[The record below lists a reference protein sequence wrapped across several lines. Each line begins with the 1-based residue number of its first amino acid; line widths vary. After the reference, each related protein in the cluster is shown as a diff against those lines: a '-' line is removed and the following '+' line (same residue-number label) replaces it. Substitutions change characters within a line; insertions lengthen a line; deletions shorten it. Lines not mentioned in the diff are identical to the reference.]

1 VSLPR
6 RCSARACSVGVL
18 GALALA
24 ACGFHLQGRTPL
36 PPALKVSFVD
46 ARDHQSDFVQQLRK
60 ALLAAGARLTQASP
74 DASAVVH
81 VLADQVTRR
90 VLAVSP
96 NNVPVEYE
104 LTYTVRVSVTAN
116 GEDLLPAVELANT
129 RDFSFNE
136 TALLAKDNEEAI
148 LREALAHDLVGVVM
162 RRLSNL

>member
-1 VSLPR
+1 MTPR
-6 RCSARACSVGVL
+6 LSKAHGSGIGVL
-18 GALALA
+18 LALTLSG
-24 ACGFHLQGRTPL
+24 CGFHLQGRTPL
-36 PPALKVSFVD
+36 PPALKLSFVD
-46 ARDHQSDFVQQLRK
+46 AQDRQSDFVQELRK
-60 ALLAAGARLTQASP
+60 ALLTAGARLTDASP
-74 DASAVVH
+74 EASAVVH

-104 LTYTVRVSVTAN
+104 LTYTVRISVSAQ
-116 GEDLLPAVELANT
+116 GADLLPAVELANT

>member
-1 VSLPR
+1 MQSR
-6 RCSARACSVGVL
+6 SRAARTCGAGVL
-18 GALALA
+18 AALLLS

-36 PPALKVSFVD
+36 PPALKVSFVE
-46 ARDHQSDFVQQLRK
+46 ARDLQTDFVQELRK
-60 ALLAAGARLTQASP
+60 ALLTAGARLTDASP
-74 DASAVVH
+74 EALAVVH

-96 NNVPVEYE
+96 SNVPVEYE

-116 GEDLLPAVELANT
+116 GSELLPAVELANT

-148 LREALAHDLVGVVM
+148 LREALAHDLAGVVM

>member
-1 VSLPR
+1 MHGRSR
-6 RCSARACSVGVL
+6 AARTCGAGVL
-18 GALALA
+18 AALTLS

-46 ARDHQSDFVQQLRK
+46 ARDRQTDFVQELRK
-60 ALLAAGARLTQASP
+60 ALLTAGARLADASA

-81 VLADQVTRR
+81 VLSDQVTRR

-116 GEDLLPAVELANT
+116 GDELLPAVELANT

-148 LREALAHDLVGVVM
+148 LRESLAHDLAGVVM

>member
-1 VSLPR
+1 MQNRSR
-6 RCSARACSVGVL
+6 AARTCGAGVL
-18 GALALA
+18 AALMLS

-36 PPALKVSFVD
+36 PPALKVSFVE
-46 ARDHQSDFVQQLRK
+46 ARDRQTDFVQELRK
-60 ALLAAGARLTQASP
+60 ALLTAGARLTDASP
-74 DASAVVH
+74 EASAVVH

-96 NNVPVEYE
+96 GNVPVEYE

-116 GEDLLPAVELANT
+116 GSELLPAVELANT

-148 LREALAHDLVGVVM
+148 LREALAHDLAGVVM

>member
-1 VSLPR
+1 MWGRSR
-6 RCSARACSVGVL
+6 AARTCGAGVL
-18 GALALA
+18 AALVLA

-46 ARDHQSDFVQQLRK
+46 ARDRQTDFVQELRK
-60 ALLAAGARLTQASP
+60 ALLTSGARLTDASAE
-74 DASAVVH
+74 ASAVVH

-116 GEDLLPAVELANT
+116 GDELLPAVELANT

-148 LREALAHDLVGVVM
+148 LREALAHDLAGVVM